1 KTLCLQCWFVSSC
14 MCICFSCISVKC
26 CRSVYKTNIFTSLH
40 LFVSLCFTESRGIMN
55 STELTADPV
64 CRGALCIFYAVAN
77 VIIFILGVGGNGLVI
92 WITGFKVKKSVVNT
106 WYLSL
111 ALSDFLFCCT
121 LPVGIVHVVK
131 NDWIFGLF
139 MCKFIFFNMYFNWFS
154 SIFVLAI
161 VSVDRCVLV
170 KFPVWAQN
178 KPYSL
183 EVLNDEYNQTKNCFY
198 SYTMQEEEI
207 VDVIFDFIFG
217 FVIPFLIIVICY
229 AIIIRKLKTNQMA
242 KSKKPFKIMTAL
254 IVTFLICWLPY
265 HTFTLMDLNY
275 EKYKRFIDTGSTIA
289 VIFANANSCLNPFL
303 YTFTGKDFKKQC
315 YTLRSKIENAF
326 EEDEESKSKGR
337 GTAFITPG
345 EGKLLTTGCSLEIM
359 NRFPETRIISRKIPS
374 FR

>member
-1 KTLCLQCWFVSSC
+1 
-14 MCICFSCISVKC
+14 
-26 CRSVYKTNIFTSLH
+26 
-40 LFVSLCFTESRGIMN
+40 MN

-121 LPVGIVHVVK
+121 LPFSVIHVIMK
-131 NDWIFGLF
+131 DWIFGLF
-139 MCKFIFFNMYFNWFS
+139 MCKLMFFAVYFNWFS

-178 KPYSL
+178 KRTVRKASVIVLLVWIISAAYCLPTAYSL

-345 EGKLLTTGCSLEIM
+345 EGKLLTTGCSLE
-359 NRFPETRIISRKIPS
+359 SV
-374 FR
+374 

>member
-1 KTLCLQCWFVSSC
+1 
-14 MCICFSCISVKC
+14 
-26 CRSVYKTNIFTSLH
+26 
-40 LFVSLCFTESRGIMN
+40 MN
-55 STELTADPV
+55 STPIPMMETTNFTNYENSSNMTTAPPFYCD
-64 CRGALCIFYAVAN
+64 GGCIFYSLAN
-77 VIIFILGVGGNGLVI
+77 SIIFILGVVGNGLVI
-92 WITGFKVKKSVVNT
+92 WIAGFKIKKSINST

-111 ALSDFLFCCT
+111 ALSDVLFCCT

-154 SIFVLAI
+154 SIFLLVI
-161 VSVDRCVLV
+161 ISVDRCVV
-170 KFPVWAQN
+170 VMFPAWAQN
-178 KPYSL
+178 HRTTRKASVIVLLAWITSAVCSL
-183 EVLNDEYNQTKNCFY
+183 PSAIYLDIEYDADYMQTVCFTNY
-198 SYTMQEEEI
+198 ENYRQQVT
-207 VDVIFDFIFG
+207 DVVCRFVFG
-217 FVIPFLIIVICY
+217 FMIPFLIIIFCY
-229 AIIIRKLKTNQMA
+229 FIIIRKLKSNQMMA

-326 EEDEESKSKGR
+326 EEDEESKRQSS
-337 GTAFITPG
+337 
-345 EGKLLTTGCSLEIM
+345 SLEEAAALYIVAGQQ
-359 NRFPETRIISRKIPS
+359 
-374 FR
+374 